1 MNKPDLTRKQKRLIT
16 WQKHASESGI
26 NEETRE
32 EFVSMMNKYKELL
45 ADIWGSEEVS
55 EGACKALDTLERE
68 LEELHTASR
77 FIA

>member
-1 MNKPDLTRKQKRLIT
+1 
-16 WQKHASESGI
+16 
-26 NEETRE
+26 
-32 EFVSMMNKYKELL
+32 MMNKYKELL